1 MGLFGNAEE
10 RAARKA
16 EKRAAKAAARAER
29 VDKRREFLSGVIDK
43 GAGIAGM
50 FATGGGGAA
59 QPATREEPYSGS
71 LGSAGMPKW
80 VLPVAAGA
88 ALLFFMSKKG
98 GRR

>member
-29 VDKRREFLSGVIDK
+29 VDKRREFLSGVLDK

-50 FATGGGGAA
+50 FAPAAGGDPAAEFPFRETGAPAA
-59 QPATREEPYSGS
+59 P
-71 LGSAGMPKW
+71 AGMPKW